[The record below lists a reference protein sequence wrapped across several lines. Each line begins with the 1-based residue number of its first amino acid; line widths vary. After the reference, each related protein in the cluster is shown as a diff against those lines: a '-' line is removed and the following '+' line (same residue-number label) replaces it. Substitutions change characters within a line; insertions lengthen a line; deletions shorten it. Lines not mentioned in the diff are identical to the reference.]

1 MLLLRGLYPM
11 KIASIWNPFKPQWA
25 PIVQALPFVC
35 TTGLGMSTTPHI
47 FRPNW
52 AFLIAGVVSEVSS
65 RSASSFVTQRT
76 GSDAIHPT
84 DRTCDISW
92 LEKFGSCWSACQ
104 SGCLPRSASSV
115 AGLYFDHV
123 WSFLICGICGPF
135 PVMKISKLTQFKPQG
150 ISEILIARKQ
160 CPTISRDCGDSL
172 CGRAFP
178 VEASMSAQVKTPTT
192 SALSAH

>member
-1 MLLLRGLYPM
+1 M
-11 KIASIWNPFKPQWA
+11 KIASIWNPFKPQWF

-84 DRTCDISW
+84 DRTCDIFLAREIWFVNAGQLASRV
-92 LEKFGSCWSACQ
+92 ACQ
-104 SGCLPRSASSV
+104 EVPHLWLDCILIM
-115 AGLYFDHV
+115 FDHF
-123 WSFLICGICGPF
+123 WSVGSVSLFLSWKF
-135 PVMKISKLTQFKPQG
+135 PSSHTIQT
-150 ISEILIARKQ
+150 ARYIRNPHSAK
-160 CPTISRDCGDSL
+160 T
-172 CGRAFP
+172 
-178 VEASMSAQVKTPTT
+178 MSNNFAR
-192 SALSAH
+192 LWG

>member
-1 MLLLRGLYPM
+1 M
-11 KIASIWNPFKPQWA
+11 KIASIWNPFKPQWF

-76 GSDAIHPT
+76 GSDAMHPT

-92 LEKFGSCWSACQ
+92 LEKFGS
-104 SGCLPRSASSV
+104 
-115 AGLYFDHV
+115 
-123 WSFLICGICGPF
+123 
-135 PVMKISKLTQFKPQG
+135 
-150 ISEILIARKQ
+150 
-160 CPTISRDCGDSL
+160 
-172 CGRAFP
+172 
-178 VEASMSAQVKTPTT
+178 
-192 SALSAH
+192 